1 LEQKEALYDDVL
13 RVLKAFQV
21 NDYIALSP
29 SQINQWLEFAF
40 NTDDKNLI
48 CIFIMRQAA
57 KSERGKLINGAR
69 KMIQIFESN
78 KMEVQGIREFLGLLK
93 WLLESEI
100 NPNVIKSAK
109 SFQDLIARYSS
120 GG

>member
-1 LEQKEALYDDVL
+1 LEQKETLYDDVL

-21 NDYIALSP
+21 NDYIALSS

-57 KSERGKLINGAR
+57 RGNLLNGAR

-78 KMEVQGIREFLGLLK
+78 KMEVQDIREFLGLLK
-93 WLLESEI
+93 WLLESKI
-100 NPNVIKSAK
+100 DSNVIKSAK
-109 SFQDLIARYSS
+109 SFQDLIAGYSS
-120 GG
+120 RG

>member
-1 LEQKEALYDDVL
+1 LEQKETLYDDVL

-21 NDYIALSP
+21 NDYIALSS

-40 NTDDKNLI
+40 NTDDKKLI
-48 CIFIMRQAA
+48 YIFIMRQA
-57 KSERGKLINGAR
+57 ERIYLTNGAR

-78 KMEVQGIREFLGLLK
+78 KMEVQDIREFLGLLK
-93 WLLESEI
+93 WLLESGIER
-100 NPNVIKSAK
+100 NVIESAK
-109 SFQDLIARYSS
+109 SFQDLIALYSS